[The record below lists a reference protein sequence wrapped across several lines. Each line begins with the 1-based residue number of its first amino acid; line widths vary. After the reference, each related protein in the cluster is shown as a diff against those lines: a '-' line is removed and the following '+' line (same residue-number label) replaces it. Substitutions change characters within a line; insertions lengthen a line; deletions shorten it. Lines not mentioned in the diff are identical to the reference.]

1 MRRQFVLAQLAG
13 AQPDLLRQ
21 APADRTRHTAMGGVL
36 LTTATVAGVSAAF
49 ALNTAVGLDPV
60 SSSLVGLLWGWVIF
74 NLDRMLIISM
84 GRHGGWLRN
93 LLSALPRVA
102 LAVVI
107 GFVISAPLVLR
118 IFQPEITS
126 ELQVMRNERFVES
139 QSQLAERF
147 TEIPALEAR
156 EVELRAIVTGQ
167 VRPSVADDPEVA
179 RLEAAFEAKDAEYQA
194 AEAQVVCE
202 NDGTCGSGQVG
213 RGPSYREKVEI
224 QDRLRNERN
233 DLRADLDRAVEAAQ
247 SRIETGAESEIA
259 AAQVELTRVR
269 DDLARLRAE
278 RDQARAEVEAAE
290 ENSQG
295 LLARLEA
302 LDRLTAQGG
311 SMLVAH
317 LALAL
322 LFIFIE
328 LLPVLVK
335 LLALFGKETHY
346 EHLVT
351 AQEADLKQSFNDK
364 LALFRRSAKLREDA
378 VMDIDQHRATAQ
390 VVAGKA
396 ANDLL
401 VVKQTEIAEKA
412 VDVWAKVAMARSD
425 DELAFWYATHTGQPL
440 PAAAAAATPQT
451 TGNGAANSN
460 LSAQTQPIPVTVPPQ
475 TVPLGVPVG
484 GAAAGSY
491 HHFKAQMT
499 GSGTQQTGPVS
510 NGHADPTGSP

>member
-1 MRRQFVLAQLAG
+1 LAQLAG

-21 APADRTRHTAMGGVL
+21 APADKTRHSAMGGVL

-60 SSSLVGLLWGWVIF
+60 SSVVVGALWGWVIF
-74 NLDRMLIISM
+74 NLDRMLVISM

-93 LLSALPRVA
+93 LFTALPRVA

-118 IFQPEITS
+118 IFQPEIGS
-126 ELQVMRNERFVES
+126 ELEVMRNERFVES
-139 QSQLAERF
+139 QTQIGERF
-147 TEIPALEAR
+147 AQIPVLEQR
-156 EVELRAIVTGQ
+156 EVELQGTVSGQ
-167 VRPSVADDPEVA
+167 VRPSVAADPEVE
-179 RLEAAFEAKDAEYQA
+179 RLQTAFDAKNAEYQT
-194 AEAQVVCE
+194 AEQNVVCE
-202 NDGTCGSGQVG
+202 NDGTCGSGAVG

-224 QDRLRNERN
+224 RDRLRGERD
-233 DLRADLDRAVEAAQ
+233 DLRAELDRAIGDAQ
-247 SRIETGAESEIA
+247 TRLETGAQSQVA
-259 AAQVELTRVR
+259 AAQAELTRVR
-269 DDLARLRAE
+269 GELAELRAE
-278 RDQARAEVEAAE
+278 KAAEEARVAGAE

-311 SMLVAH
+311 TMLAAH

-335 LLALFGKETHY
+335 LLALFGEETHY
-346 EHLVT
+346 EQLVA
-351 AQEADLKQSFNDK
+351 AQEADLKQSYDDK
-364 LALFRRSAKLREDA
+364 LAVFRRSAKLREDA
-378 VMDIDQHRATAQ
+378 IMDIDKHRATAQ
-390 VVAGKA
+390 VAAGKA

-412 VDVWAKVAMARSD
+412 VDVWAQVAMARSD
-425 DELAFWYATHTGQPL
+425 DELARWYAAHTGQPP
-440 PAAAAAATPQT
+440 PAAGT
-451 TGNGAANSN
+451 TTRQASGNANSN
-460 LSAQTQPIPVTVPPQ
+460 LNAQTQPIPVTVLAQ

-484 GAAAGSY
+484 GPAPGSY
-491 HHFKAQMT
+491 HQFKAQVN
-499 GSGTQQTGPVS
+499 GSGAQQTGPAG
-510 NGHADPTGSP
+510 NGHSDSTAGP